1 MDMSQYTAG
10 AKDTLPLTP
19 PLYVGIRPPPYF
31 GGGECQKKV
40 LGCTINACRL
50 TIRDKNQV

>member
-50 TIRDKNQV
+50 PIRVKNQV